1 MESDVKVLHLVEYGE
16 LPAEE
21 IPLEEVADDAYRL
34 LRTVRVETYETPR
47 GRLLKLLDEYGNYI
61 GKVLGC
67 PLERISLGSAYQTA
81 FGIKVTL
88 TCSTE
93 VVGWIYLEG
102 WECQGGSED
111 PL

>member
-1 MESDVKVLHLVEYGE
+1 MESGVKVLHLVEYGE

-21 IPLEEVADDAYRL
+21 IPLEEVAEDAYRL
-34 LRTVRVETYETPR
+34 LGRVTVEEYETSR

-67 PLERISLGSAYQTA
+67 PLERVSLGSAYQTA
-81 FGIKVTL
+81 FGVKVTL
-88 TCSTE
+88 TCGAE

-102 WECQGGSED
+102 
-111 PL
+111 